1 MDRFIVNLARD
12 VITYRYKFKIQY
24 GQIYSGNCSYPNK
37 VKKFNLK
44 SNMDR
49 FIDISSSSR

>member
-1 MDRFIVNLARD
+1 MDRFIECRNNTHMTKITNLKSNMDRF
-12 VITYRYKFKIQY
+12 IE
-24 GQIYSGNCSYPNK
+24 NCSYPNK

-49 FIDISSSSR
+49 FIAFNIEQQ

>member
-1 MDRFIVNLARD
+1 MTKITNLKSNMDRFIE
-12 VITYRYKFKIQY
+12 
-24 GQIYSGNCSYPNK
+24 NCSYPNK

-49 FIDISSSSR
+49 FIAFNIEQQ